1 MDDLIAYSND
11 MVLIVCFT
19 NTILIKK
26 KTKTKTKKNV
36 IAPNFLEMFNSSQHA
51 ACILRRLL
59 HQPTF
64 CIKTIYDFLILTI
77 YDIVHYIS
85 PRTQRYL
92 KVE

>member
-26 KTKTKTKKNV
+26 KTKKNV

-64 CIKTIYDFLILTI
+64 CIKTIYDFLILII